1 MSPFRLCRAGSAW
14 GLVCRVL
21 GVSMGAASTTTCG
34 HEIPLD
40 QKRGHRSFARIVK
53 QVRICWRQTWLA
65 DHTVSKYFCFPSKD
79 LEVNWGNNRLQ
90 TINSSNLVLPS
101 CGVHWTS
108 GLLAVSLVIFLREL
122 DLFAFSFCLFHSLPL
137 FIVWSVCLDITWSYA
152 SPSKTSQCSVGW
164 PLLLFKYWCENPN
177 CRNLMPVITELP
189 IQT

>member
-108 GLLAVSLVIFLREL
+108 GLLAVSLVIFEGTWLVCFFL
-122 DLFAFSFCLFHSLPL
+122 LPL
-137 FIVWSVCLDITWSYA
+137 
-152 SPSKTSQCSVGW
+152 
-164 PLLLFKYWCENPN
+164 PLLASVYSLKCLSRHHLKLCIP
-177 CRNLMPVITELP
+177 
-189 IQT
+189 Q